1 MSTLSL
7 PAFDSLKFANR
18 LKAAGIS
25 AQQAE
30 AEAEV
35 LREAFDERDRALA
48 TLDSQVRTH
57 KVLSE
62 KEAEQMA
69 TKADLQAV
77 QADLQADMQAM
88 KAAMQADVLKVDA
101 KVELLRKEIAISRRD
116 TIIWLGGALAI
127 GFGLVL
133 RQLSKLPL

>member
-77 QADLQADMQAM
+77 QADLQADIF
-88 KAAMQADVLKVDA
+88 KVDA

-133 RQLSKLPL
+133 RQLSNLPL

>member
-1 MSTLSL
+1 MSTLSVS
-7 PAFDSLKFANR
+7 AFDSLKFANR
-18 LKAAGIS
+18 LKAVGLP

-35 LREAFDERDRALA
+35 LREAFDERDRVLTALESRIS
-48 TLDSQVRTH
+48 TQRM
-57 KVLSE
+57 LSE
-62 KEAEQMA
+62 KEVGQMA

-77 QADLQADMQAM
+77 QVDVHAV
-88 KAAMQADVLKVDA
+88 QADVLKLDA
-101 KVELLRKEIAISRRD
+101 KIELLRKEMALARRN
-116 TIIWLGGALAI
+116 TIIWLGGALAV